1 MFGMFLTR
9 TRSPTLK
16 RVAAWDALGASLFAF
31 MTRPHLRNLLQEF
44 VQRDVLLVDEHLGR
58 RPNPTPVVR
67 HPKIE
72 GIAEIVV
79 GPAAPLFSRP
89 RPPPTEHF
97 AGHVSLEFP
106 LFFFFFL
113 VVDRDIRLTSD
124 IMRGMHKRLEQQMC
138 ILVVPIL
145 RHMKRRL
152 ERRYEVVLLTKLR
165 S

>member
-1 MFGMFLTR
+1 MF
-9 TRSPTLK
+9 
-16 RVAAWDALGASLFAF
+16 
-31 MTRPHLRNLLQEF
+31 
-44 VQRDVLLVDEHLGR
+44 LVDEHLGR

-72 GIAEIVV
+72 RIAEIVI

-89 RPPPTEHF
+89 RPPPAEHL
-97 AGHVSLEFP
+97 AGHISIEFP

-113 VVDRDIRLTSD
+113 VVDWDIRLTSD
-124 IMRGMHKRLEQQMC
+124 IVGRMHKRLEQRMR

-152 ERRYEVVLLTKLR
+152 ERRYDVVLLTKPG

>member
-16 RVAAWDALGASLFAF
+16 RVAAWDALGALLFA
-31 MTRPHLRNLLQEF
+31 TRLHLRYLLQEF

-97 AGHVSLEFP
+97 AGHVSIELP

-113 VVDRDIRLTSD
+113 VVDWDIRLTSD
-124 IMRGMHKRLEQQMC
+124 IMRRMHQRL
-138 ILVVPIL
+138 
-145 RHMKRRL
+145 
-152 ERRYEVVLLTKLR
+152 
-165 S
+165 